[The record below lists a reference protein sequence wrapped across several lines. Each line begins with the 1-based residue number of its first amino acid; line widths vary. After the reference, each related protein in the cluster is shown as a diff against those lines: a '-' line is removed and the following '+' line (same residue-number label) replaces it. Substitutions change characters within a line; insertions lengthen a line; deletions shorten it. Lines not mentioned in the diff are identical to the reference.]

1 MANGRVAVIGSFN
14 TDIVLRLPRLPALGE
29 TLAAASLHRF
39 AGGKGSNQAIAAAR
53 AGATV
58 TMIASLGAD
67 ADGDAAL
74 ALWADEGVAARAAR
88 HPALPTGTAVILLEG
103 GDNRII
109 LAPGA
114 NAALS
119 AADAAP
125 PPCDVVLAQLE
136 VPAEA
141 VAAAFAA
148 GGARRVL
155 NAAPAD
161 PVAARRLLPLTDLL
175 LVNEGEAQALA
186 PEAGEDPAALARALA
201 ARVGEGAVVTVGAG
215 GAVLALRDGALL
227 HVPAPEVE
235 VRDTT
240 GAGDAFAGAFC
251 AALAAGA
258 SHGDALRLGV
268 AAGSLACTTLGAVP
282 SLPRRAAIAALAQEG
297 LLT

>member
-58 TMIASLGAD
+58 TMIASLGA
-67 ADGDAAL
+67 
-74 ALWADEGVAARAAR
+74 ADEGVAARAAR